1 MSDEQITNLPAEI
14 QPAEAKPKAR
24 KAGALK
30 RGRGRPEHVPTKVTR
45 NQVLHFCGMGMTH
58 KQISLLL
65 GIAPVTLAK
74 HYRQELDVGE
84 AKMNVSVA
92 NNLYTIATSTEHKS
106 AAQAAI
112 FWMKARAR
120 WRETNRVE
128 HTGADGGAIQ
138 NQIVKPEVIDSSKLT
153 AEHRDALREI
163 IATALANKEQA
174 PEEPQDE
181 EDIEGEYEEIEEE
194 DDAE

>member
-1 MSDEQITNLPAEI
+1 MSDEETTNLPAKRK
-14 QPAEAKPKAR
+14 PRKSKTDVAKR
-24 KAGALK
+24 S
-30 RGRGRPEHVPTKVTR
+30 RGRPEHEPTKVTR

-84 AKMNVSVA
+84 AKMNVDVA
-92 NNLYTIATSTEHKS
+92 NNLYTIATSKEHKS

-112 FWMKARAR
+112 FWMKARGR

-138 NQIVKPEVIDSSKLT
+138 NQIVKPEVIDSSKLS

-163 IATALANKEQA
+163 IAAAIADKKRLEARQPA
-174 PEEPQDE
+174 ADL
-181 EDIEGEYEEIEEE
+181 EGEFEEMPE
-194 DDAE
+194 DDDEDDEG